1 MQFSTQVTISDQVL
15 VQNKLRV
22 RTVSF
27 SELKA
32 FSWSHIKPMTTNGL
46 QTNHSEKLSI
56 FPHTKL
62 SSQNLLSPSDV
73 LFFSMLQGE
82 VK

>member
-1 MQFSTQVTISDQVL
+1 
-15 VQNKLRV
+15 
-22 RTVSF
+22 
-27 SELKA
+27 
-32 FSWSHIKPMTTNGL
+32 MTTNGL
-46 QTNHSEKLSI
+46 QTDHSEKLSI

-82 VK
+82 VKWKKLFFYSENTL